1 MPSRSRVLPPPST
14 YFFNKDV
21 MRDFEFP
28 FAKDKTSGKSSVTL
42 FFAYVSFLLAAIV
55 TGYLVYKDAIAGTV
69 SALMLFFGCLL
80 MYRLRRLDSF
90 SIDLDDKQISVNSN
104 GSSNEK

>member
-1 MPSRSRVLPPPST
+1 
-14 YFFNKDV
+14 

-42 FFAYVSFLLAAIV
+42 FFAYVSFLLATIV

-80 MYRLRRLDSF
+80 MYRLRQVDKFKISLSEQ
-90 SIDLDDKQISVNSN
+90 SLEVEDLK
-104 GSSNEK
+104 